1 MCRRYHAHFDV
12 HASDLTRV
20 FSIKHRADQ
29 LMVGRGALVC
39 KGETASCLQKCWRLR
54 GRGWLI
60 GSTKTGA
67 HQWVLGHLVVSST
80 SNAASRPKVD
90 SDKEGAL
97 LS

>member
-12 HASDLTRV
+12 HASDHTGV
-20 FSIKHRADQ
+20 FGIKHRADQ
-29 LMVGRGALVC
+29 LMVGRGTFVR
-39 KGETASCLQKCWRLR
+39 KGETASCLQKCWRSR

-60 GSTKTGA
+60 GTKTGA

-80 SNAASRPKVD
+80 SNAASRRKDD
-90 SDKEGAL
+90 SDKEGTL